1 MPKSILLAGGGTAGH
16 VNPLLAVATAVRQKY
31 PDAVITVLGTREGL
45 EADLVP
51 SRGFDMRFVPR
62 VPMPRRPTPQW
73 FALPSKLQSA
83 VTAAREA
90 ITEID
95 ADVVIGFGGYVSTP
109 AYLAARKL
117 DVPIVVQEQNARA
130 GIANKL
136 GARWA
141 KAVTTTFESTALP
154 SSQVTGLP
162 LRAEISALISA
173 LENNPEQTRRAAAAE
188 LGLDPNRPILLVTG
202 GSLGALRLNRT
213 ITQVAPELLEGG
225 VQILHLTGKGKSE
238 QVLEDLS
245 SLDPIARA
253 DYHVLEYL
261 VRMDLA
267 YAVADLVVCRS
278 GAGTVC
284 ELAALSLPAVFVPLP
299 IGNGEQKLNAEPMVD
314 AGGALLIDDSLFTEN
329 WVRSNVVPL
338 VRDGA
343 ALGRMAI
350 AARSVG
356 KPYATARVLEVLE
369 GVAGWSSND

>member
-173 LENNPEQTRRAAAAE
+173 LESNPEQTRRAAAAE

-213 ITQVAPELLEGG
+213 ITQVAPEILEGG
-225 VQILHLTGKGKSE
+225 VQILHLTGKEGAPEIRLAGLKNNTDVVIRLPGPE
-238 QVLEDLS
+238 QSVVRETLNYQCDADQRISVEYINVGAN
-245 SLDPIARA
+245 SLAVVRIGEETVIASNVMA
-253 DYHVLEYL
+253 
-261 VRMDLA
+261 A
-267 YAVADLVVCRS
+267 S
-278 GAGTVC
+278 GA
-284 ELAALSLPAVFVPLP
+284 
-299 IGNGEQKLNAEPMVD
+299 KY
-314 AGGALLIDDSLFTEN
+314 AGGRYEWWTKGDEATLYDLTKGEN
-329 WVRSNVVPL
+329 AP
-338 VRDGA
+338 
-343 ALGRMAI
+343 
-350 AARSVG
+350 
-356 KPYATARVLEVLE
+356 
-369 GVAGWSSND
+369 GVNCRKTG